1 MSLQR
6 HGFTSPLR
14 YPGGKSAISNF
25 IKLVLLKNNLLDGHY
40 VEIYAGGSGIAWP
53 LLFEEYVK
61 CVSMNDISKPLYAF
75 WHSVLHDTER
85 LCRLIND
92 VPVTIEEWHRQKAIQ
107 SRLNDF
113 SSLELGFSTFFLNRT
128 NRSGILQAGVIGGKS
143 QNGKWK
149 IDARFN
155 KKDLIQRIQRI
166 VCYASRIRLYNLD
179 AFDFINTILPI
190 LSKKALVYLDPPY
203 YTKGQELYENHYS
216 HDDHV
221 KLASLIPIQ
230 IKQPWIVS
238 YDYCPQITALY
249 SQYRSIQYNLS
260 YSAQE
265 RYVGSEIMF
274 FSHSIVIP
282 DTAQR
287 SGNFPNQST
296 EEFVHPI
303 HVKRSDLFLSM

>member
-6 HGFTSPLR
+6 HGFTSPIR
-14 YPGGKSAISNF
+14 YPGGKAALSNF
-25 IKLVLLKNNLLDGHY
+25 IKLVLFKNNLLDGHY
-40 VEIYAGGSGIAWP
+40 VEVYAGGAGIAWP

-61 CVSMNDISKPLYAF
+61 YVFINDISKPVYAF
-75 WHSVLHDTER
+75 WQSVLQNTEE

-92 VPVTIEEWHRQKAIQ
+92 TPVTIQEWHRQRSMQ
-107 SRLNDF
+107 LRPDDC

-128 NRSGILQAGVIGGKS
+128 NRSGILQAGVIGGKGQS
-143 QNGKWK
+143 GKWK

-155 KKDLIQRIQRI
+155 KKDLIQRTQRI
-166 VCYASRIRLYNLD
+166 AYYASRVRLYNLD
-179 AFDFINTILPI
+179 AFDFINTTLST

-203 YTKGQELYENHYS
+203 YMKGQELYENHYS

-238 YDYCPQITALY
+238 YDYCPQVTALY
-249 SQYRSIQYNLS
+249 GQYRSIQYNLS

-265 RYVGSEIMF
+265 RYLGSEIMF

-282 DTAQR
+282 ATEQR
-287 SGNFPNQST
+287 GDNFSNQSAG
-296 EEFVHPI
+296 EFILPT
-303 HVKRSDLFLSM
+303 HVKRADLFLSM

>member
-14 YPGGKSAISNF
+14 YPGGKSVISNF

-61 CVSMNDISKPLYAF
+61 CVCINDISKPLYAF

-92 VPVTIEEWHRQKAIQ
+92 VPITIEEWHRQKAIQ
-107 SRLNDF
+107 SRLDDF
-113 SSLELGFSTFFLNRT
+113 SSIELGFSTFFLNRT

-149 IDARFN
+149 IDVRFN

-166 VCYASRIRLYNLD
+166 ACYASRIKLYNLD
-179 AFDFINTILPI
+179 AFDFINAMLPI

-238 YDYCPQITALY
+238 YDYCSQITALY
-249 SQYRSIQYNLS
+249 SQYRSIRYSLS
-260 YSAQE
+260 YSARE
-265 RYVGSEIMF
+265 HYVGSEIMV
-274 FSHSIVIP
+274 FSHDIVIP
-282 DTAQR
+282 NTAQR
-287 SGNFPNQST
+287 SDNLANQSA
-296 EEFVHPI
+296 EEFFYPT
-303 HVKRSDLFLSM
+303 HVKRSYLLSSV